1 MFVAVAPAEY
11 LDRYARY
18 GTQCTWSGHE
28 YVCAGRIDGWHESP
42 DGAPDARVLDVAHTL
57 LQRYDAVL

>member
-11 LDRYARY
+11 LDRPPRHRSP
-18 GTQCTWSGHE
+18 GTWSGPE
-28 YVCAGRIDGWHESP
+28 ERGAGRIDGRHESP